1 MSIKDVRCIKGKRE
15 EEAGGEG
22 KKKKRV
28 NKKKGKRKE
37 ERGKRI
43 DSNINNANQSSHAVV
58 TYIDYTP
65 KKDSL
70 IISAIIPP
78 GGSSLRPFAMVSGYA
93 PKETVS
99 S

>member
-1 MSIKDVRCIKGKRE
+1 MHQGEKRR
-15 EEAGGEG
+15 GGG
-22 KKKKRV
+22 WRRKKKKRV